1 MTETQFAEVLAETAG
16 DVIVSVVGDRA
27 TISTGSQSAVVTFH
41 TRRSLTPSSALRL
54 ATGSDEP
61 GLVVA
66 DLIDSAAAATLRQ
79 YGWSWWDRRGRLRL
93 WLPQIGLRLDT
104 PTRSYVT
111 GGDGP
116 NPRRPVAGAG
126 GISLAL
132 ALLIAPSKPPGI
144 REIARAAA
152 MAASTISRAH
162 RHLTSA
168 SLIDTDGTPII
179 PELFWA
185 TSDAWAPTAYSVTSG
200 PDGEHWALGGDAA
213 AAHWGAPTLAQRR
226 RFYCSDPA
234 TFDRHRFAHTD
245 ESGTSPIEIALAPS
259 GLVVTTALAGM
270 VHPVVAA
277 LDLSTSTRGRE
288 ILADWTSIPGD
299 NQTSQPVVWR

>member
-1 MTETQFAEVLAETAG
+1 MHQG
-16 DVIVSVVGDRA
+16 QW
-27 TISTGSQSAVVTFH
+27 GSGYVH

-132 ALLIAPSKPPGI
+132 ALLVAPSKPPGI
-144 REIARAAA
+144 CEIARDAA
-152 MAASTISRAH
+152 MAASTTSSTAVIGRISSRPA
-162 RHLTSA
+162 R
-168 SLIDTDGTPII
+168 PVN
-179 PELFWA
+179 E
-185 TSDAWAPTAYSVTSG
+185 YVG
-200 PDGEHWALGGDAA
+200 P
-213 AAHWGAPTLAQRR
+213 
-226 RFYCSDPA
+226 
-234 TFDRHRFAHTD
+234 
-245 ESGTSPIEIALAPS
+245 
-259 GLVVTTALAGM
+259 
-270 VHPVVAA
+270 
-277 LDLSTSTRGRE
+277 
-288 ILADWTSIPGD
+288 
-299 NQTSQPVVWR
+299 